1 MNDLESFI
9 QQIRT
14 MPDKTEF
21 NDVINI
27 IDKHYN
33 YIPMQF
39 SNGAGNEKIINAAGE
54 NEGSC
59 KIFSLARIHQLDDA
73 QTLQCFGH
81 YYRDDVLKHPENSD
95 HGNIRTFIK
104 YGWQHVSFEGDA
116 LTTKPAA

>member
-1 MNDLESFI
+1 
-9 QQIRT
+9 

-59 KIFSLARIHQLDDA
+59 KIFSLARIHQLDNVR
-73 QTLQCFGH
+73 TLQCFGH

-104 YGWQHVSFEGDA
+104 YGWQHVVFEGNA
-116 LTTKPAA
+116 LTAKKPPE

>member
-1 MNDLESFI
+1 
-9 QQIRT
+9 

-95 HGNIRTFIK
+95 HSNIRTFIK

-116 LTTKPAA
+116 LTAKPAA